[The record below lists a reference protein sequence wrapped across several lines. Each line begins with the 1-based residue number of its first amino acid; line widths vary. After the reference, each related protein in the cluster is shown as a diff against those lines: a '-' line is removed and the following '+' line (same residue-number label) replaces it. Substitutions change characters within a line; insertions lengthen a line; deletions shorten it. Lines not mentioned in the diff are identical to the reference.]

1 MPLVEIL
8 CSRSVCSKRN
18 IFGLVSIA
26 LLSALASS
34 QVTISSPASG
44 STVGWPIHVQA
55 YAKSA
60 HPITAM
66 RIYLDGSSV
75 YLAEAS
81 QLNTYVYAARGN
93 HTLVVQA
100 WDSSGA
106 VLKRSAYVSVTSSA
120 SANTTVFK
128 EVQQWTGWQTCGAC
142 GNTGG
147 DGALAD
153 YSMIRGI
160 GYPSLSG
167 SSAEF
172 KVGGSHPYAD
182 AYWYYRHAA
191 LTNGLKSLRYEFDL
205 YIPAGLENAPQAIEF
220 ELQER
225 LSGYIY
231 NFAWQALYPG
241 NEWRVF
247 NFTTK
252 EWENAGIPL
261 HRFSAGKWH
270 HIAAE
275 FHNDPATH
283 ITYHDALVIDGVRYL
298 LRIAHHATAANLAD
312 EFTNGF
318 QLDLN
323 SVPTP
328 YRIYVDNMKI
338 TYVD

>member
-1 MPLVEIL
+1 MPLARIL
-8 CSRSVCSKRN
+8 FSRSVCSKRK
-18 IFGLVSIA
+18 IFSLVSIA

-34 QVTISSPASG
+34 QVTINSPASG
-44 STVGWPIHVQA
+44 STVGWPVHVQA

-66 RIYLDGSSV
+66 RIYLDNSSV
-75 YLAEAS
+75 YLAHAA
-81 QLNTYVYAARGN
+81 QINTYVYAGKGN
-93 HTLVVQA
+93 HTLIVQA

-106 VLKRSAYVSVTSSA
+106 VLKRSAYVTVSTSA
-120 SANTTVFK
+120 SANTTIFK

-147 DGALAD
+147 DGALAN

-172 KVGGSHPYAD
+172 KIGGSYPYAN
-182 AYWYYRHAA
+182 AYWYYRHPA
-191 LTNGLKSLRYEFDL
+191 LSKGLKSLRYEFDL
-205 YIPAGLENAPQAIEF
+205 YIPSGLENAPQAIEF
-220 ELQER
+220 EVQQR
-225 LSGYIY
+225 LNGYIY

-241 NEWRVF
+241 NQWRVF
-247 NFTTK
+247 NYTMK
-252 EWENAGIPL
+252 KWESTGIPL
-261 HRFSAGKWH
+261 RRFSPGTWH

-275 FHNDPATH
+275 YHNDPATH
-283 ITYHDALVIDGVRYL
+283 TTYHDALVVDGVRYWL
-298 LRIAHHATAANLAD
+298 TIAHHATAASVAN

-328 YRIYVDNMKI
+328 YRVYVDNMKI
-338 TYVD
+338 TYVN